1 MSTTLQV
8 LGMKL
13 NIQSMKL
20 LSQKYADISIY
31 LVECMIAFTFE
42 NGLLEQN
49 QMPTYSEY
57 ISSLAIIYYQ
67 TIKSQYQ
74 TIKNQY
80 STYSLQQL
88 LQN

>member
-13 NIQSMKL
+13 NIQLMKL

-42 NGLLEQN
+42 NGLL
-49 QMPTYSEY
+49 
-57 ISSLAIIYYQ
+57 
-67 TIKSQYQ
+67 K
-74 TIKNQY
+74 
-80 STYSLQQL
+80 
-88 LQN
+88 